1 MHSLYIKTTNNVNF
15 GTRTYDDLGRRT
27 RGRPK
32 TLCWSQERTMN
43 LKFWSYKCHNFILI
57 QVRMEEAPDFL
68 FFQEKLSTAIVQ
80 NIVLAMMKNLYDPTI
95 IYLFN
100 VINRNTRKRYE
111 ICRKIR
117 LKKPERRQW
126 LSMEANFSKVSDLK
140 MHSDVAEIKLHWFV
154 KMIISSWILTYLPF
168 GYLSRKSINL
178 TGRSKLWGE
187 CKISKGNTCSKLTKY
202 TLTRTANVFRITN

>member
-1 MHSLYIKTTNNVNF
+1 MSRCFSCKYQNFSQRSNVNLETALRERTKRYNYKHQNGIQCTPLYIKTTNNVNF

-140 MHSDVAEIKLHWFV
+140 MHSDVA
-154 KMIISSWILTYLPF
+154 
-168 GYLSRKSINL
+168 
-178 TGRSKLWGE
+178 
-187 CKISKGNTCSKLTKY
+187 
-202 TLTRTANVFRITN
+202 